1 MTLHY
6 LNVGLATAASIW
18 LLWWMYSLAFRHRKP
33 QPSSKRIAS
42 QPWDD
47 DKAGGR
53 GNR

>member
-6 LNVGLATAASIW
+6 LNVGLAAGGFVWI
-18 LLWWMYSLAFRHRKP
+18 LWWVYSLSFKQRKP
-33 QPSSKRIAS
+33 QPSPKKVAL

-47 DKAGGR
+47 DKTGGR